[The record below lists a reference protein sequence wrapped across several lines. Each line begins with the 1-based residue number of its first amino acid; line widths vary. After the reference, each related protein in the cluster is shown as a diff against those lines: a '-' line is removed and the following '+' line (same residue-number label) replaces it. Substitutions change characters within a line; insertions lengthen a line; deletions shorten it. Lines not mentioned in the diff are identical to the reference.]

1 MSNNAPAQTPT
12 PAPAAAPKRS
22 KKGLVLILTAVL
34 VLVLGGGGAAYY
46 FLLAGSPEEAEAA
59 PVEEAKKAETG
70 VAVPLEPFI
79 VNLADP
85 GARRF
90 LRVTLALVVEDEAH
104 AMEIEENELIKVRI
118 RSAILEL
125 LSMQT
130 GDTLITPEGKTALK
144 TAIAEGASHA
154 VAEIHVSD
162 VLFSEFIVQ
171 F

>member
-12 PAPAAAPKRS
+12 PAPVAAPKRS
-22 KKGLVLILTAVL
+22 KKGLILILTAVL
-34 VLVLGGGGAAYY
+34 VLLAGGGGAAYY
-46 FLLAGSPEEAEAA
+46 FLLAGSPEEAA
-59 PVEEAKKAETG
+59 PVEEEKKADTG
-70 VAVPLEPFI
+70 VAVPLDPFI

-104 AMEIEENELIKVRI
+104 AMEIAEHELIKVRI

-125 LSMQT
+125 LSMQS
-130 GDTLITPEGKTALK
+130 GDSLITPEGKTALK
-144 TAIAEGASHA
+144 TAIAEGASH
-154 VAEIHVSD
+154 VVEDIHVTD

>member
-1 MSNNAPAQTPT
+1 MSNNTPAPTPT

-22 KKGLVLILTAVL
+22 KKGLILILTAVL
-34 VLVLGGGGAAYY
+34 VLLAGGGGAAYY
-46 FLLAGSPEEAEAA
+46 FLLAGSPEEAA
-59 PVEEAKKAETG
+59 PVEEEKKAETG
-70 VAVPLEPFI
+70 VAVPLDPFI

-104 AMEIEENELIKVRI
+104 AMEIAENELIKVRI

-130 GDTLITPEGKTALK
+130 GDSLITPEGKTALK

-154 VAEIHVSD
+154 VEEIHVTD